1 MGMIVQSIA
10 AATAVLGYD
19 LMEGSVLQSVGY
31 PRVITGIGF
40 CGSNAA
46 GDCMADVII
55 DGRIYTQ
62 LVNVDTGYPN
72 NDEIIPQNIPVPAG
86 SKLIVR
92 ITDAASTNAI
102 NLIVKTAE

>member
-1 MGMIVQSIA
+1 MGNIVQSIA

-19 LMEGSVLQSVGY
+19 LMDGSILQSVGY

-46 GDCMADVII
+46 GDCAADVIV
-55 DGRIYTQ
+55 DGRVYTQ
-62 LVNVDTGYPN
+62 LINIDTGFPN

-86 SKLIVR
+86 SKIIVR
-92 ITDAASTNAI
+92 ITDAASTNPI
-102 NLIVKTAE
+102 NLLIKTAE

>member
-1 MGMIVQSIA
+1 MGTIIESVA

-19 LMEGSVLQSVGY
+19 LLNNNIMQSVGY

-46 GDCMADVII
+46 GDCMADLIV
-55 DGRIYTQ
+55 DGRVYTQ
-62 LVNVDTGYPN
+62 LVNIDTGFPN

-86 SKLIVR
+86 SKIILRV
-92 ITDAASTNAI
+92 TDAASTNPI
-102 NLIVKTAE
+102 NVIVKTAE